1 MQLKP
6 QKSQPMSR
14 IYNKRTN
21 QGNKHHW
28 SLNPN
33 YNLIYCCN
41 MFFYFY
47 IPKQFEDFICELYK
61 EKGYKAETTPFSGD
75 YGVDVF
81 AVKGN
86 GWDY

>member
-1 MQLKP
+1 
-6 QKSQPMSR
+6 
-14 IYNKRTN
+14 
-21 QGNKHHW
+21 
-28 SLNPN
+28 
-33 YNLIYCCN
+33 

-47 IPKQFEDFICELYK
+47 IPKQFEDFICKLYK

-86 GWDY
+86 GRDY